1 MHSLMLLLA
10 LTIAVSLRWFLPSY
24 QRRWQTTLFFFL
36 FPPLLLLMTVISVV
50 CMGYRGQM
58 LGYTSSLISYFS
70 AIIWLV
76 FAIFCLIKLS
86 YQTWQTHRDFSSY
99 PLKKITA
106 QKARVLAI
114 DFPYSARVGFWKS
127 QLIVTQG
134 LLNLLDQEHLQA
146 VLAHEQ
152 AHQEYHDTFW
162 FFWLGWLRSMSS
174 WLPNSENLWSEL
186 VFLRELR
193 ADKYASGQ
201 VDYLL
206 LAESLLLVAEKVNQ
220 VAEINFSDSCC
231 VALNDHSLNNRLLE
245 RIDALVESENP
256 ELPRFN
262 YQVWL
267 LLSLSLAPFLL
278 LPLHS

>member
-1 MHSLMLLLA
+1 MHGSMLLLA
-10 LTIAVSLRWFLPSY
+10 LTIAIGLRCFLPSY

-58 LGYTSSLISYFS
+58 LGYNSSLISYFS

-76 FAIFCLIKLS
+76 FALFCLIKLS

-106 QKARVLAI
+106 QKARVLAV

-127 QLIVTQG
+127 ELIVTQG

-231 VALNDHSLNNRLLE
+231 VALSDNSLNNRLLE
-245 RIDALVESENP
+245 RIEALVESEKP

>member
-1 MHSLMLLLA
+1 MHGSMLLLA
-10 LTIAVSLRWFLPSY
+10 LTIAIALRWFLPSY

-50 CMGYRGQM
+50 CMGYSGQM
-58 LGYTSSLISYFS
+58 LGYNSSLISYFS

-86 YQTWQTHRDFSSY
+86 YKTWQTHRDFSSY

-106 QKARVLAI
+106 QKARVLAV

-127 QLIVTQG
+127 ELIVTQG

>member
-10 LTIAVSLRWFLPSY
+10 LTIAIGLRWFLPSY
-24 QRRWQTTLFFFL
+24 QRRWQLTLFFFL

-58 LGYTSSLISYFS
+58 FGYHSSLISYFS

-127 QLIVTQG
+127 ELIVTQG
-134 LLNLLDQEHLQA
+134 LLNLLDREHLQA

-245 RIDALVESENP
+245 RIDALVESEKP

>member
-1 MHSLMLLLA
+1 MHGSMLLLA
-10 LTIAVSLRWFLPSY
+10 LTIAIGLRWFLPSY

-58 LGYTSSLISYFS
+58 LGYNSSLISYLS

-76 FAIFCLIKLS
+76 FALFCLIKLS

-106 QKARVLAI
+106 QKARVLAV

-127 QLIVTQG
+127 ELIVTQG

-206 LAESLLLVAEKVNQ
+206 LAESLLLVAEKVNK

-231 VALNDHSLNNRLLE
+231 VALSDNSLNNRLLE
-245 RIDALVESENP
+245 RIDALVESEKP
-256 ELPRFN
+256 EFPRFN

>member
-10 LTIAVSLRWFLPSY
+10 LTIAIGLRWFLPSY
-24 QRRWQTTLFFFL
+24 QRRWQITLFFFL

-58 LGYTSSLISYFS
+58 LGYNSSLISYFS

-106 QKARVLAI
+106 QKARVLAV

-127 QLIVTQG
+127 ELIVTQG

-220 VAEINFSDSCC
+220 VAEINFPDSCC
-231 VALNDHSLNNRLLE
+231 VALSDNSLNNRLLE
-245 RIDALVESENP
+245 RIDALVESEKP
-256 ELPRFN
+256 EFPGFN

>member
-10 LTIAVSLRWFLPSY
+10 LTIAIGLRWFLPSY
-24 QRRWQTTLFFFL
+24 QRRWQITLFFFL

-58 LGYTSSLISYFS
+58 LGYNSSLISYFS

-76 FAIFCLIKLS
+76 FALFCLIKLS
-86 YQTWQTHRDFSSY
+86 YQTWQTHRYFSSY

-106 QKARVLAI
+106 QKARVLAV

-127 QLIVTQG
+127 ELIVTQG

>member
-1 MHSLMLLLA
+1 MLLLA
-10 LTIAVSLRWFLPSY
+10 LTIAIALRCFLPSY

-58 LGYTSSLISYFS
+58 LGYHSSLISYFS
-70 AIIWLV
+70 AIVWLV
-76 FAIFCLIKLS
+76 FALFCLIKLS

-231 VALNDHSLNNRLLE
+231 VALNDNSLNNRLLE

>member
-1 MHSLMLLLA
+1 MHGSMLLLA
-10 LTIAVSLRWFLPSY
+10 LTIAIALRWFLPSY
-24 QRRWQTTLFFFL
+24 QRRWQITLFFFL

-58 LGYTSSLISYFS
+58 LGYNSSLISYFS

-106 QKARVLAI
+106 QKARVLAV

-127 QLIVTQG
+127 ELIVTQG

>member
-1 MHSLMLLLA
+1 MHGSMLLLA
-10 LTIAVSLRWFLPSY
+10 LTIAIGLRWFLPSY

-58 LGYTSSLISYFS
+58 LGYNSSLISYFS

-76 FAIFCLIKLS
+76 FALFCLIKLS

-99 PLKKITA
+99 PLKKITDHR
-106 QKARVLAI
+106 ARVLAV

-127 QLIVTQG
+127 ELIVTQG

-220 VAEINFSDSCC
+220 VAEINFSATCC

-245 RIDALVESENP
+245 RIDALVESEKP
-256 ELPRFN
+256 EFPRFN

>member
-1 MHSLMLLLA
+1 MHGSMLLLA
-10 LTIAVSLRWFLPSY
+10 LTIAIGLRWFLPSY
-24 QRRWQTTLFFFL
+24 QRRWQITLFFFL

-58 LGYTSSLISYFS
+58 LGYNSSLISYFS

-106 QKARVLAI
+106 QKARVLAV

-127 QLIVTQG
+127 ELIVTQG

-256 ELPRFN
+256 EFPRFN

>member
-1 MHSLMLLLA
+1 MHGSMLLLA
-10 LTIAVSLRWFLPSY
+10 LTIAIGLRWFLPSY

-58 LGYTSSLISYFS
+58 LGYNSSLISYFS

-76 FAIFCLIKLS
+76 FALFCLIKLS

-106 QKARVLAI
+106 QKARVLAVN
-114 DFPYSARVGFWKS
+114 FPYSARVGFWNS
-127 QLIVTQG
+127 ELIVTQG

-245 RIDALVESENP
+245 RIEALVESEKP

>member
-1 MHSLMLLLA
+1 MHGSMLLLA
-10 LTIAVSLRWFLPSY
+10 LTIAIGLRWFLPSY

-36 FPPLLLLMTVISVV
+36 FPPLLLLMTVMSVV

-58 LGYTSSLISYFS
+58 LGYNSSLISYFS

-76 FAIFCLIKLS
+76 FALFCLIKLS
-86 YQTWQTHRDFSSY
+86 YRTWQTHRDFSSY
-99 PLKKITA
+99 PLKKITT
-106 QKARVLAI
+106 QKARVLAL

-127 QLIVTQG
+127 ELIVTQG

-220 VAEINFSDSCC
+220 VAEINFSVSD
-231 VALNDHSLNNRLLE
+231 NSLNNRLLE
-245 RIDALVESENP
+245 RIDALVESEKP

>member
-1 MHSLMLLLA
+1 MHGSMLLLA
-10 LTIAVSLRWFLPSY
+10 LTIAIGLRWFLPSY

-58 LGYTSSLISYFS
+58 LGYNSSLISYFS

-76 FAIFCLIKLS
+76 FALFCLIKLS
-86 YQTWQTHRDFSSY
+86 YRTLQTHRDFSSY
-99 PLKKITA
+99 PLKKITT
-106 QKARVLAI
+106 QKARVLAV

-127 QLIVTQG
+127 ELIVTQG

-231 VALNDHSLNNRLLE
+231 VALSDNSLNNRLLE
-245 RIDALVESENP
+245 RIDALVESEKP

>member
-1 MHSLMLLLA
+1 MHGSMLLLA
-10 LTIAVSLRWFLPSY
+10 LTIAIGLRWFLPSY
-24 QRRWQTTLFFFL
+24 QRRWQITLFFFL

-58 LGYTSSLISYFS
+58 LGYNSSLISYFS

-76 FAIFCLIKLS
+76 FALFCLIKLS
-86 YQTWQTHRDFSSY
+86 YQTWQTHRYFSSY

-106 QKARVLAI
+106 QKARVLAV

-127 QLIVTQG
+127 ELIVTQG

>member
-1 MHSLMLLLA
+1 MHGSMLLLA
-10 LTIAVSLRWFLPSY
+10 LTIAIGLRWFLPSY

-58 LGYTSSLISYFS
+58 LGYNSSLISYFS

-76 FAIFCLIKLS
+76 FALFCLIKLS

-106 QKARVLAI
+106 QKARVLAV

-127 QLIVTQG
+127 ELIVTQG

-245 RIDALVESENP
+245 RIDALVESEKP
-256 ELPRFN
+256 EFPRFN

>member
-1 MHSLMLLLA
+1 MHGSMLLLA
-10 LTIAVSLRWFLPSY
+10 LTIAIGLRWFLPSY

-58 LGYTSSLISYFS
+58 LGYNSSLISYFS

-76 FAIFCLIKLS
+76 FALFCLIKLS
-86 YQTWQTHRDFSSY
+86 YQTWQTYRDFSSY

-127 QLIVTQG
+127 ELIVTQG

-231 VALNDHSLNNRLLE
+231 VALNDNSLNNRLLE
-245 RIDALVESENP
+245 RIEALVESEKP

>member
-1 MHSLMLLLA
+1 M
-10 LTIAVSLRWFLPSY
+10 
-24 QRRWQTTLFFFL
+24 
-36 FPPLLLLMTVISVV
+36 
-50 CMGYRGQM
+50 
-58 LGYTSSLISYFS
+58 
-70 AIIWLV
+70 
-76 FAIFCLIKLS
+76 IKLS
-86 YQTWQTHRDFSSY
+86 YQTWRTHRDFSSY

-106 QKARVLAI
+106 QKARVLAV

-127 QLIVTQG
+127 ELIVTQG

-220 VAEINFSDSCC
+220 VAEISFSDSCC

>member
-1 MHSLMLLLA
+1 MHGSMLLLA
-10 LTIAVSLRWFLPSY
+10 LTIAIGLRWFLPSY

-58 LGYTSSLISYFS
+58 LGYNSSLISYFS

-106 QKARVLAI
+106 QRARVLAV

-127 QLIVTQG
+127 ELIVTQG
-134 LLNLLDQEHLQA
+134 LLNLLDREHLQA

-174 WLPNSENLWSEL
+174 WLPNSENLWLEL

-220 VAEINFSDSCC
+220 VAEISFSDSCC

-245 RIDALVESENP
+245 RIDALVEAENP

>member
-10 LTIAVSLRWFLPSY
+10 LTIAIGLRWFLPSY

-58 LGYTSSLISYFS
+58 LGYNSSLISYFS

-106 QKARVLAI
+106 QKARVLAV

-127 QLIVTQG
+127 ELIVTQG

>member
-10 LTIAVSLRWFLPSY
+10 LTIAIGLRWFLPSY
-24 QRRWQTTLFFFL
+24 QRRWQITLFFFL

-58 LGYTSSLISYFS
+58 LGYNSSLISYFS

-106 QKARVLAI
+106 QKARVLAV

-127 QLIVTQG
+127 ELIVTQG

-220 VAEINFSDSCC
+220 VAEINFYASCC
-231 VALNDHSLNNRLLE
+231 VALSDNSLNNRLLE

>member
-1 MHSLMLLLA
+1 MHGSMLLLA
-10 LTIAVSLRWFLPSY
+10 LTIAIGLRWFLPSY
-24 QRRWQTTLFFFL
+24 QRRWQITLFFFL

-50 CMGYRGQM
+50 CMGYGGQM
-58 LGYTSSLISYFS
+58 LGYNSSLISYFS

-106 QKARVLAI
+106 QKARVLAV

-127 QLIVTQG
+127 ELIVTQG

-220 VAEINFSDSCC
+220 VAEISFSDSCC
-231 VALNDHSLNNRLLE
+231 AALNDHSLNNRLLE
-245 RIDALVESENP
+245 RIDALVESEKP
-256 ELPRFN
+256 EFPRFN

>member
-10 LTIAVSLRWFLPSY
+10 LTIAIGLRWFLPSY
-24 QRRWQTTLFFFL
+24 QRRWQITLFFFL

-58 LGYTSSLISYFS
+58 LGYNSSLISYFS

-106 QKARVLAI
+106 QKARVLAV

-127 QLIVTQG
+127 ELIVTQG

-174 WLPNSENLWSEL
+174 WLPNSENLWLEL

-231 VALNDHSLNNRLLE
+231 VALNDNSLNNRLLE

>member
-1 MHSLMLLLA
+1 MLLLA
-10 LTIAVSLRWFLPSY
+10 LTIAIALRCFLPSY

-106 QKARVLAI
+106 QKARVLAV

>member
-58 LGYTSSLISYFS
+58 LGYNSSLISYFS

-76 FAIFCLIKLS
+76 FAIFCLIKLA

-106 QKARVLAI
+106 QKARVLAV

-127 QLIVTQG
+127 ELIVTQG

-174 WLPNSENLWSEL
+174 WLPNSENLWLEL

-231 VALNDHSLNNRLLE
+231 VALNDNSLNNRLLE

>member
-1 MHSLMLLLA
+1 MHGSMLLLA
-10 LTIAVSLRWFLPSY
+10 LTIAIGLRWFLPSY

-36 FPPLLLLMTVISVV
+36 FPPLLLLMTVMSVV

-58 LGYTSSLISYFS
+58 LGYNSSLISYFS

-76 FAIFCLIKLS
+76 FALFCLIKLS
-86 YQTWQTHRDFSSY
+86 YRTWQTHRDFSSY
-99 PLKKITA
+99 PLKKITT
-106 QKARVLAI
+106 QKARVLAL

-127 QLIVTQG
+127 ELIVTQG

-231 VALNDHSLNNRLLE
+231 VALSDNSLNNRLLE
-245 RIDALVESENP
+245 RIDALVESEKP

>member
-10 LTIAVSLRWFLPSY
+10 LTIAIGLRWFLPSY
-24 QRRWQTTLFFFL
+24 QRRWQITLFFFL

-58 LGYTSSLISYFS
+58 LGYNSSLISYFS

-76 FAIFCLIKLS
+76 FALFCLIKLS

-106 QKARVLAI
+106 QKARVLAV
-114 DFPYSARVGFWKS
+114 DFPYSARVGFWNS
-127 QLIVTQG
+127 ELIVTQG

>member
-1 MHSLMLLLA
+1 MHGSMLLLA
-10 LTIAVSLRWFLPSY
+10 LTIAIGLRWFLPSY

-58 LGYTSSLISYFS
+58 LGYNSSLISYFS

-76 FAIFCLIKLS
+76 FALFCLIKLS

-106 QKARVLAI
+106 QKARVLAV

-127 QLIVTQG
+127 ELIVTQG

>member
-1 MHSLMLLLA
+1 MHGSMLLLA
-10 LTIAVSLRWFLPSY
+10 LTIAIGLRWFLPSY

-58 LGYTSSLISYFS
+58 LGYNSSLISYFS

-76 FAIFCLIKLS
+76 FALFCLIKLS
-86 YQTWQTHRDFSSY
+86 YQTWRTHRDFSSY

-106 QKARVLAI
+106 QKARVLAV

-127 QLIVTQG
+127 ELIVTQG

>member
-1 MHSLMLLLA
+1 MHGSMLLLA
-10 LTIAVSLRWFLPSY
+10 LTIAIGLRWFLPSY
-24 QRRWQTTLFFFL
+24 QRRWQITLFFFL

-58 LGYTSSLISYFS
+58 LGYNSSLISYFS

-106 QKARVLAI
+106 QKARVLAV

-127 QLIVTQG
+127 ELIVTQG

-193 ADKYASGQ
+193 ADKYASRK

-245 RIDALVESENP
+245 RIEALVESEKP

>member
-1 MHSLMLLLA
+1 MHGSMLLLA
-10 LTIAVSLRWFLPSY
+10 LTIAIGLRWFLPSY
-24 QRRWQTTLFFFL
+24 QRRWQITLFFFL

-58 LGYTSSLISYFS
+58 LGYNSSLISYFS

-76 FAIFCLIKLS
+76 FALFCLIKLS

-106 QKARVLAI
+106 QKARVLAV

-127 QLIVTQG
+127 ELIVTQG

-220 VAEINFSDSCC
+220 VAEINFPDSCC
-231 VALNDHSLNNRLLE
+231 VALSDNSLNNRLLE
-245 RIDALVESENP
+245 RIEALVESEKP

>member
-1 MHSLMLLLA
+1 MHGSMLLLA
-10 LTIAVSLRWFLPSY
+10 LTIAIGLRWFLPSY

-58 LGYTSSLISYFS
+58 LGYNSSLISYFS

-106 QKARVLAI
+106 QKARVLAV

-127 QLIVTQG
+127 ELIVTQG

-245 RIDALVESENP
+245 RINALVESENP

>member
-1 MHSLMLLLA
+1 MHGSMLLLA
-10 LTIAVSLRWFLPSY
+10 LTIAIGLRWFLPSY
-24 QRRWQTTLFFFL
+24 QRRWQITLFFFL

-58 LGYTSSLISYFS
+58 LGYNSSLISYFS

-76 FAIFCLIKLS
+76 FALFCLIKLS
-86 YQTWQTHRDFSSY
+86 YKTWQTHRDFSSY

-106 QKARVLAI
+106 QKARVLAV

-127 QLIVTQG
+127 ELIVTQG
-134 LLNLLDQEHLQA
+134 LLNLLDKEHLQA

-220 VAEINFSDSCC
+220 VAEINFSASCC
-231 VALNDHSLNNRLLE
+231 VALSDNSLNNRLLE
-245 RIDALVESENP
+245 RIEALVESEKP

>member
-24 QRRWQTTLFFFL
+24 QRRWQTTLFFFF

-58 LGYTSSLISYFS
+58 LGYHSSLISYFS
-70 AIIWLV
+70 AIVWLV
-76 FAIFCLIKLS
+76 FALFCLIKLS

-174 WLPNSENLWSEL
+174 WLPNSENLWLEL

-193 ADKYASGQ
+193 AD
-201 VDYLL
+201 
-206 LAESLLLVAEKVNQ
+206 
-220 VAEINFSDSCC
+220 
-231 VALNDHSLNNRLLE
+231 
-245 RIDALVESENP
+245 
-256 ELPRFN
+256 
-262 YQVWL
+262 
-267 LLSLSLAPFLL
+267 
-278 LPLHS
+278 

>member
-1 MHSLMLLLA
+1 MHGSMLLLA
-10 LTIAVSLRWFLPSY
+10 LTIAIGLRWFLPSY

-58 LGYTSSLISYFS
+58 LGYNSSLISYFS

-106 QKARVLAI
+106 QKARVLAV

-127 QLIVTQG
+127 ELIVTQG

-193 ADKYASGQ
+193 ADKYASRQ

-245 RIDALVESENP
+245 RINALVESENP

>member
-1 MHSLMLLLA
+1 MHGSMLLLA
-10 LTIAVSLRWFLPSY
+10 LTIAIGLRWFLPSY
-24 QRRWQTTLFFFL
+24 QRRWQITLFFFL

-58 LGYTSSLISYFS
+58 LGYNSSLISYFS

-106 QKARVLAI
+106 QKARVLAVN
-114 DFPYSARVGFWKS
+114 FPYSARVGFWKS
-127 QLIVTQG
+127 ELIVTQG

-231 VALNDHSLNNRLLE
+231 VALNDNSLNNRLLE

>member
-1 MHSLMLLLA
+1 MHGSMLLLA
-10 LTIAVSLRWFLPSY
+10 LTIAIGLRWFLPSY
-24 QRRWQTTLFFFL
+24 QRRWQITLFFFL

-58 LGYTSSLISYFS
+58 LGYNSSLISYFS

-76 FAIFCLIKLS
+76 FAILCLIKLS

-106 QKARVLAI
+106 QKARVLAV

-127 QLIVTQG
+127 ELIVTQG